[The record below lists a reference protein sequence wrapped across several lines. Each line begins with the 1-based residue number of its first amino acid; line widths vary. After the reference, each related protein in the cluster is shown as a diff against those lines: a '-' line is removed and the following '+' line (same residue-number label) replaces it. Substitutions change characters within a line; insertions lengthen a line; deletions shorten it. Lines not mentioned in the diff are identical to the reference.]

1 MSALATGL
9 GFLFVLMTLGALREI
24 VGHGTLLAG
33 IEMLAGDGSRALTV
47 ELPFGG
53 MLVASLPPGAFF
65 GMALLLA
72 LRNRLRSRTA
82 PHAGAAEAP
91 R

>member
-1 MSALATGL
+1 LSALSTGA
-9 GFLFVLMTLGALREI
+9 GFLLVLLALGALREI
-24 VGHGTLLAG
+24 VGRGTLLAG
-33 IEMLAGDGSRALTV
+33 IELLAGDGSRALTV

-65 GMALLLA
+65 FTGLLLA
-72 LRNRLRSRTA
+72 LRNRLRR
-82 PHAGAAEAP
+82 GAEAP